1 MKIRFVS
8 AISAQFDLGWILAR
22 RQVASRYKGSAVG
35 VTWSVI
41 QPLIML
47 SIYTFVFSTIFK
59 SRWLGQEEAG
69 SLGYALNLFTGL
81 VLFNVVAEVMGSST
95 SLITSNKNYVTKIIF
110 PLYMLPVS
118 QVFSALINAVPS
130 ISILMIFCYIVN
142 GSLSVYWLWMIV
154 IMVAL
159 LLISLT
165 ISWTISSL
173 SVYLRDFEQLM
184 PPAISILMFMS
195 AIFYPVKSLPASAS
209 FLVWINPLALLIE
222 QTRIAIVLSKP
233 PDALTLMVIC
243 IVNNLGRNVI

>member
-1 MKIRFVS
+1 
-8 AISAQFDLGWILAR
+8 
-22 RQVASRYKGSAVG
+22 
-35 VTWSVI
+35 
-41 QPLIML
+41 ML

-209 FLVWINPLALLIE
+209 FLVWINP
-222 QTRIAIVLSKP
+222 
-233 PDALTLMVIC
+233 
-243 IVNNLGRNVI
+243 

>member
-1 MKIRFVS
+1 
-8 AISAQFDLGWILAR
+8 
-22 RQVASRYKGSAVG
+22 
-35 VTWSVI
+35 
-41 QPLIML
+41 
-47 SIYTFVFSTIFK
+47 
-59 SRWLGQEEAG
+59 
-69 SLGYALNLFTGL
+69 
-81 VLFNVVAEVMGSST
+81 MGSST
-95 SLITSNKNYVTKIIF
+95 SLIHLTRITLPDNLSPYTTSK
-110 PLYMLPVS
+110 
-118 QVFSALINAVPS
+118 PS
-130 ISILMIFCYIVN
+130 IFCINKCSTVNINTADICYIVN
-142 GSLSVYWLWMIV
+142 GSFSAYWLWMIP

-243 IVNNLGRNVI
+243 IVATISAEMSYRFSEIIERFSDVI